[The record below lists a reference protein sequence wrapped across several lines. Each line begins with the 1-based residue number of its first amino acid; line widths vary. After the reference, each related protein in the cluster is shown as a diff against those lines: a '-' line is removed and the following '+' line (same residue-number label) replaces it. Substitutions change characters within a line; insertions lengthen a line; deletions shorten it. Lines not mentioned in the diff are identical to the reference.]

1 MTAYAGKMNLRGAFR
16 RYHGQLAIGL
26 CIPLILTTITGVAYS
41 ILDKWF
47 SLKKAAALVLQ
58 IHSGSIFGLEAI
70 YPLLNGLGLVGLLLT
85 GLSMTSLFRKRSQ
98 KEA

>member
-1 MTAYAGKMNLRGAFR
+1 LLDA
-16 RYHGQLAIGL
+16 LAANSEVFTYKKEI
-26 CIPLILTTITGVAYS
+26 